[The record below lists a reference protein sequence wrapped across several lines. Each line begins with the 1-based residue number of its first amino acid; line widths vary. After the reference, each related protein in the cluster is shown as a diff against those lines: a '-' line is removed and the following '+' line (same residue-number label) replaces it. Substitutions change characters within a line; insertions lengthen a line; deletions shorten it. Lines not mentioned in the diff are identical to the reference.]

1 MTETPRMLSEPES
14 YTLLTEYGITVPRH
28 AVVHSAEEAVTAAAA
43 HIGYPCVAKVLSPDI
58 THKSDA
64 GGVQISIKNPDELTA
79 AIARIQTNISER
91 APDATITGFV
101 IAEHAP
107 PGLELYIG
115 GKRDPA
121 FGPVITFG
129 IGGTLIELEKDI
141 AMRLAPVTPEVAAR
155 MIRSIRTY
163 PQITGYRGAAPLD
176 EPALIDAILKVSNL
190 LTKRPE
196 VAELDINPLIL
207 FQEGL
212 CAVDARV
219 LIQPSTPAPTFFRPP
234 LPDDFFRISRIALV
248 GASANPE
255 KIGYAVLRNLLSFHG
270 TVYPVNLK
278 GGEIFGKTVYRT
290 LAEVPERPDAVV
302 CTVPNTVVP
311 QVMREAGMRDI
322 PLAIIITSGF
332 RETGRE
338 GAILEE
344 EVEAI
349 AEEYGIRYIGPN
361 CIGLHVPRLSLNATF
376 DPNSPKIG
384 HTAFI
389 SQSGAI
395 ITTLVDWSLSR
406 DIGYSAVFSV
416 GNQTNIDFVDYIHL
430 VAADHYTRTIVLYI
444 EEIRDGRRFFEE
456 AAKVTPHKP
465 IIAIK
470 AGRSAVGQQ
479 AAASHTGSLAG
490 SYEVYEAAFR
500 QAGIIVAENLSDAL
514 SLAMLLGSEGYPKGK
529 RAVVIS
535 SAGGFCV
542 LASDYAEIH
551 GIQMPSLSETLIA
564 DMNSFMPDGWSRQN
578 PVDMIGDAGVR
589 RFALSFDALIRH
601 QDEWDIAFVISV
613 PTSVIDPVHLATEMV
628 RFSRSTD
635 KMVVG
640 CLLGGETMAA
650 GVRILRVAG
659 IPNFEEL
666 EDAFRAV
673 GAAVRR
679 EQELKKDRI

>member
-1 MTETPRMLSEPES
+1 MTDTSHMLSEPDS
-14 YTLLTEYGITVPRH
+14 YALLTEYGITVPRH
-28 AVVHSAEEAVTAAAA
+28 AVVHSAEEAVAAAEQ
-43 HIGYPCVAKVLSPDI
+43 IGYPCVAKVLSPDI
-58 THKSDA
+58 SHKSDA
-64 GGVQISIKNPDELTA
+64 GGVQIHIQNPDELIA
-79 AIARIQTNISER
+79 AIARIQTNIRER

-107 PGLELYIG
+107 KGLELYIG

-129 IGGTLIELEKDI
+129 TGGTLVELEKDI
-141 AMRLAPVTPEVAAR
+141 RMRLAPVSPEEAEG
-155 MIRSIRTY
+155 MIQSIRNY
-163 PQITGYRGAAPLD
+163 PQIKGYRGTAPLD
-176 EPALIDAILKVSNL
+176 EPALIDAIQKVSTL
-190 LTKRPE
+190 LMSRPD

-207 FQEGL
+207 FKEGF
-212 CAVDARV
+212 CAVDARI
-219 LIQPSTPAPTFFRPP
+219 LIQPPAPAAAFSHRP
-234 LPDDFFRISRIALV
+234 LPEDFFRISRIALV

-255 KIGYAVLRNLLSFHG
+255 KIGYSVLRNLLSFHG

-290 LAEVPERPDAVV
+290 LRELPERPDAIVIV
-302 CTVPNTVVP
+302 VPNTVVP
-311 QVMREAGMRDI
+311 EVMREAGILGI
-322 PLAIIITSGF
+322 PLAVVITSGF
-332 RETGRE
+332 RETGKE
-338 GAILEE
+338 GAILEQ

-406 DIGYSAVFSV
+406 DIGFSAVFSV

-430 VAADHYTRTIVLYI
+430 AAQDRYTRTIVLYI

-456 AAKVTPHKP
+456 AAKVTRQKP

-470 AGRSAVGQQ
+470 AGRSVVGQK

-500 QAGIIVAENLSDAL
+500 QAGIILADNLSDAL
-514 SLAMLLGSEGYPKGK
+514 SLAMLLGSEGYPKGE
-529 RAVVIS
+529 RTVVVS

-542 LASDYAEIH
+542 LASDYAEKY
-551 GIQMPSLSETLIA
+551 GIGMIPLSESLLA
-564 DMNSFMPDGWSRQN
+564 DMNTFMPDGWSRQN

-589 RFALSFDALIRH
+589 RFALSFDALMRH
-601 QDEWDIAFVISV
+601 QDEWDITFVISV
-613 PTSVIDPVHLATEMV
+613 PTTAIDPVHLATELV
-628 RFSRSTD
+628 RFSRSTK

-640 CLLGGETMAA
+640 CLLGGESMAA

-673 GAAVRR
+673 GAAVQR
-679 EQELKKDRI
+679 EQELKR

>member
-1 MTETPRMLSEPES
+1 MTDTSHMLSEPDS
-14 YTLLTEYGITVPRH
+14 YALLTEYGITVPRH
-28 AVVHSAEEAVTAAAA
+28 AVVHSAEEAVAAAEQ
-43 HIGYPCVAKVLSPDI
+43 IGYPCVAKVLSPDI
-58 THKSDA
+58 SHKSDA
-64 GGVQISIKNPDELTA
+64 GGVQIHIQNPDELIA
-79 AIARIQTNISER
+79 AIARIQTNIRER

-107 PGLELYIG
+107 KGLELYIG

-129 IGGTLIELEKDI
+129 TGGTLVELEKDI
-141 AMRLAPVTPEVAAR
+141 RMRLAPVSPEEAEG
-155 MIRSIRTY
+155 MIQSIRNY
-163 PQITGYRGAAPLD
+163 PQIKGYRGTAPLD
-176 EPALIDAILKVSNL
+176 EPALIDAIQKVSTL
-190 LTKRPE
+190 LMSRPD

-207 FQEGL
+207 FKEGF
-212 CAVDARV
+212 CAVDARI
-219 LIQPSTPAPTFFRPP
+219 LIQPPAPAAAFSHRP
-234 LPDDFFRISRIALV
+234 LPEDFFRISRIALV

-255 KIGYAVLRNLLSFHG
+255 KIGYSVLRNLLSFHG

-290 LAEVPERPDAVV
+290 LRELPERPDAIVIV
-302 CTVPNTVVP
+302 VPNTVVP
-311 QVMREAGMRDI
+311 EVMREAGILGI
-322 PLAIIITSGF
+322 PFAVVITSGF
-332 RETGRE
+332 RETGKE
-338 GAILEE
+338 GAILEQ

-406 DIGYSAVFSV
+406 DIGFSAVFSV

-430 VAADHYTRTIVLYI
+430 AAQDRYTRTIVLYI

-456 AAKVTPHKP
+456 AAKVTRQKP

-470 AGRSAVGQQ
+470 AGRSVVGQK

-500 QAGIIVAENLSDAL
+500 QAGIILADNLSDAL
-514 SLAMLLGSEGYPKGK
+514 SLAMLLGSEGYPKGE
-529 RAVVIS
+529 RTVVVS

-542 LASDYAEIH
+542 LASDYAEKY
-551 GIQMPSLSETLIA
+551 GIGMIPLSESLLA
-564 DMNSFMPDGWSRQN
+564 DMNTFMPDGWSRQN

-589 RFALSFDALIRH
+589 RFALSFDALMRH
-601 QDEWDIAFVISV
+601 QDEWDITFVISV
-613 PTSVIDPVHLATEMV
+613 PTTAIDPVHLATELV
-628 RFSRSTD
+628 RFSRSTK

-640 CLLGGETMAA
+640 CLLGGESMAA

-673 GAAVRR
+673 GAAVQR
-679 EQELKKDRI
+679 EQELKR

>member
-1 MTETPRMLSEPES
+1 MTDTSHMLSEPDS

-28 AVVHSAEEAVTAAAA
+28 AVVHSAEEAVAAAEQ
-43 HIGYPCVAKVLSPDI
+43 IGYPCVAKVLSPDI
-58 THKSDA
+58 SHKSDA
-64 GGVQISIKNPDELTA
+64 GGVQIHIQNPDELIA
-79 AIARIQTNISER
+79 AIARIQTNIRER

-107 PGLELYIG
+107 KGLELYIG

-129 IGGTLIELEKDI
+129 TGGTLVELEKDI
-141 AMRLAPVTPEVAAR
+141 RMRLAPVSPEEAEG
-155 MIRSIRTY
+155 MIQSIRNY
-163 PQITGYRGAAPLD
+163 PQIKGYRGTAPLD
-176 EPALIDAILKVSNL
+176 EPALIDAIQKVSTL
-190 LTKRPE
+190 LMSRPD

-207 FQEGL
+207 FKEGF
-212 CAVDARV
+212 CAVDARI
-219 LIQPSTPAPTFFRPP
+219 LIQPPAPAAAFSHRP
-234 LPDDFFRISRIALV
+234 LPEDFFRISRIALV

-255 KIGYAVLRNLLSFHG
+255 KIGYSVLRNLLSFHG

-290 LAEVPERPDAVV
+290 LRELPERPDAIVIV
-302 CTVPNTVVP
+302 VPNTVVP
-311 QVMREAGMRDI
+311 EVMREAGILGI
-322 PLAIIITSGF
+322 PLAVVITSGF
-332 RETGRE
+332 RETGKE
-338 GAILEE
+338 GAILEQ

-406 DIGYSAVFSV
+406 DIGFSAVFSV

-430 VAADHYTRTIVLYI
+430 AAQDRYTRTIVLYI

-456 AAKVTPHKP
+456 AAKVTRPKP

-470 AGRSAVGQQ
+470 AGRSVVGQK

-500 QAGIIVAENLSDAL
+500 QAGIILADNLSDAL
-514 SLAMLLGSEGYPKGK
+514 SLAMLLGSEGYPKGE
-529 RAVVIS
+529 RTVVVS

-542 LASDYAEIH
+542 LASDYAEKY
-551 GIQMPSLSETLIA
+551 GIGMIPLSESLLA
-564 DMNSFMPDGWSRQN
+564 DMNTFMPDGWSRQN

-589 RFALSFDALIRH
+589 RFALSFDALMRH
-601 QDEWDIAFVISV
+601 QDEWDITFVISV
-613 PTSVIDPVHLATEMV
+613 PTTAIDPVHLATELV
-628 RFSRSTD
+628 RFSRSTK

-640 CLLGGETMAA
+640 CLLGGESMAA

-673 GAAVRR
+673 GAAVQR
-679 EQELKKDRI
+679 EQELKR

>member
-1 MTETPRMLSEPES
+1 MTDTSHMLSEPDS
-14 YTLLTEYGITVPRH
+14 YALLTEYGITVPRH
-28 AVVHSAEEAVTAAAA
+28 AVVHSAEEAVAAAEQ
-43 HIGYPCVAKVLSPDI
+43 IGYPCVAKVLSPDI
-58 THKSDA
+58 SHKSDA
-64 GGVQISIKNPDELTA
+64 GGVQIHIQNPDELIA
-79 AIARIQTNISER
+79 AIARIQTNIRER

-107 PGLELYIG
+107 KGLELYIG

-129 IGGTLIELEKDI
+129 TGGTLVELEKDI
-141 AMRLAPVTPEVAAR
+141 RMRLAPVSPEEAEG
-155 MIRSIRTY
+155 MIQSIRNY
-163 PQITGYRGAAPLD
+163 PQIKGYRGTAPLD
-176 EPALIDAILKVSNL
+176 EPALIDAIQKVSTL
-190 LTKRPE
+190 LMSRPD

-207 FQEGL
+207 FKEGF
-212 CAVDARV
+212 CAVDARI
-219 LIQPSTPAPTFFRPP
+219 LIQPPAPAAAFSHHP
-234 LPDDFFRISRIALV
+234 LPEDFFRISRIALV

-255 KIGYAVLRNLLSFHG
+255 KIGYSVLRNLLSFHG

-290 LAEVPERPDAVV
+290 LRELPERPDAIVIV
-302 CTVPNTVVP
+302 VPNTVVP
-311 QVMREAGMRDI
+311 EVMREAGILGI
-322 PLAIIITSGF
+322 PLAVVITSGF
-332 RETGRE
+332 RETGKE
-338 GAILEE
+338 GAILEQ

-406 DIGYSAVFSV
+406 DIGFSAVFSV

-430 VAADHYTRTIVLYI
+430 AAQDRYTRTIVLYI

-456 AAKVTPHKP
+456 AAKVTRQKP

-470 AGRSAVGQQ
+470 AGRSVVGQK

-500 QAGIIVAENLSDAL
+500 QAGIILADNLSDAL
-514 SLAMLLGSEGYPKGK
+514 SLAMLLGSEGYPKGE
-529 RAVVIS
+529 RTVVVS

-542 LASDYAEIH
+542 LASDYAEKY
-551 GIQMPSLSETLIA
+551 GIGMIPLSESLLA
-564 DMNSFMPDGWSRQN
+564 DMNTFMPDGWSRQN

-589 RFALSFDALIRH
+589 RFALSFDALMRH
-601 QDEWDIAFVISV
+601 QDEWDITFVISV
-613 PTSVIDPVHLATEMV
+613 PTTAIDPVHLATELV
-628 RFSRSTD
+628 RFSRSTK

-640 CLLGGETMAA
+640 CLLGGESMAA

-673 GAAVRR
+673 GAAVQR
-679 EQELKKDRI
+679 EQELKR

>member
-1 MTETPRMLSEPES
+1 MLSEPDS
-14 YTLLTEYGITVPRH
+14 YALLTEYGITVPRH
-28 AVVHSAEEAVTAAAA
+28 AVVHSAEEAVAAAEQ
-43 HIGYPCVAKVLSPDI
+43 IGYPCVAKVLSPDI
-58 THKSDA
+58 SHKSDA
-64 GGVQISIKNPDELTA
+64 GGVQIHIQNPDELIA
-79 AIARIQTNISER
+79 AIARIQTNIRER

-107 PGLELYIG
+107 KGLELYIG

-129 IGGTLIELEKDI
+129 TGGTLVELEKDI
-141 AMRLAPVTPEVAAR
+141 RMRLAPVSPEEAEG
-155 MIRSIRTY
+155 MIQSIRNY
-163 PQITGYRGAAPLD
+163 PQIKGYRGTAPLD
-176 EPALIDAILKVSNL
+176 EPALIDAIQKVSTL
-190 LTKRPE
+190 LMSRPD

-207 FQEGL
+207 FKEGF
-212 CAVDARV
+212 CAVDARI
-219 LIQPSTPAPTFFRPP
+219 LIQPPAPAAAFSHRP
-234 LPDDFFRISRIALV
+234 LPEDFFRISRIALV

-255 KIGYAVLRNLLSFHG
+255 KIGYSVLRNLLSFHG

-290 LAEVPERPDAVV
+290 LRELPERPDAIVIV
-302 CTVPNTVVP
+302 VPNTVVP
-311 QVMREAGMRDI
+311 EVMREAGILGI
-322 PLAIIITSGF
+322 PFAVVITSGF
-332 RETGRE
+332 RETGKE
-338 GAILEE
+338 GAILEQ

-406 DIGYSAVFSV
+406 DIGFSAVFSV

-430 VAADHYTRTIVLYI
+430 AAQDRYTRTIVLYI

-456 AAKVTPHKP
+456 AAKVTRQKP

-470 AGRSAVGQQ
+470 AGRSVVGQK

-500 QAGIIVAENLSDAL
+500 QAGIILADNLSDAL
-514 SLAMLLGSEGYPKGK
+514 SLAMLLGSEGYPKGE
-529 RAVVIS
+529 RTVVVS

-542 LASDYAEIH
+542 LASDYAEKY
-551 GIQMPSLSETLIA
+551 GIGMIPLSESLLA
-564 DMNSFMPDGWSRQN
+564 DMNTFMPDGWSRQN

-589 RFALSFDALIRH
+589 RFALSFDALMRH
-601 QDEWDIAFVISV
+601 QDEWDITFVISV
-613 PTSVIDPVHLATEMV
+613 PTTAIDPVHLATELV
-628 RFSRSTD
+628 RFSRSTK

-640 CLLGGETMAA
+640 CLLGGESMAA

-673 GAAVRR
+673 GAAVQR
-679 EQELKKDRI
+679 EQELKR

>member
-1 MTETPRMLSEPES
+1 MTDTSHMLSEPDS

-28 AVVHSAEEAVTAAAA
+28 AVVHSAEEAVAAAEQ
-43 HIGYPCVAKVLSPDI
+43 IGYPCVAKVLSPDI
-58 THKSDA
+58 SHKSDA
-64 GGVQISIKNPDELTA
+64 GGVQIHIQNPDELIA
-79 AIARIQTNISER
+79 AIARIQTNIRER

-107 PGLELYIG
+107 KGLELYIG

-129 IGGTLIELEKDI
+129 TGGTLVELEKDI
-141 AMRLAPVTPEVAAR
+141 RMRLAPVSPEEAEG
-155 MIRSIRTY
+155 MIQSIRNY
-163 PQITGYRGAAPLD
+163 PQIKGYRGTAPLD
-176 EPALIDAILKVSNL
+176 EPALIDAIQKVSTL
-190 LTKRPE
+190 LMSRPD

-207 FQEGL
+207 FKEGF
-212 CAVDARV
+212 CAVDARI
-219 LIQPSTPAPTFFRPP
+219 LIQPPAPAAAFSHRP
-234 LPDDFFRISRIALV
+234 LPEDFFRISRIALV

-255 KIGYAVLRNLLSFHG
+255 KIGYSVLRNLLSFHG

-290 LAEVPERPDAVV
+290 LRELPERPDAIVIV
-302 CTVPNTVVP
+302 VPNTVVP
-311 QVMREAGMRDI
+311 EVMREAGILGI
-322 PLAIIITSGF
+322 PFAVVITSGF
-332 RETGRE
+332 RETGKE
-338 GAILEE
+338 GAILEQ

-406 DIGYSAVFSV
+406 DIGFSAVFSV

-430 VAADHYTRTIVLYI
+430 AAQDRYTRTIVLYI

-456 AAKVTPHKP
+456 AAKVTRQKP

-470 AGRSAVGQQ
+470 AGRSVVGQK

-500 QAGIIVAENLSDAL
+500 QAGIILADNLSDAL
-514 SLAMLLGSEGYPKGK
+514 SLAMLLGSEGYPKGE
-529 RAVVIS
+529 RTVVVS

-542 LASDYAEIH
+542 LASDYAEKY
-551 GIQMPSLSETLIA
+551 GIGMIPLSESLLA
-564 DMNSFMPDGWSRQN
+564 DMNTFMPDGWSRQN

-589 RFALSFDALIRH
+589 RFALSFDALMRH
-601 QDEWDIAFVISV
+601 QDEWDITFVISV
-613 PTSVIDPVHLATEMV
+613 PTTAIDPVHLATELV
-628 RFSRSTD
+628 RFSRSTK

-640 CLLGGETMAA
+640 CLLGGESMAA

-673 GAAVRR
+673 GAAVQR
-679 EQELKKDRI
+679 EQELKR